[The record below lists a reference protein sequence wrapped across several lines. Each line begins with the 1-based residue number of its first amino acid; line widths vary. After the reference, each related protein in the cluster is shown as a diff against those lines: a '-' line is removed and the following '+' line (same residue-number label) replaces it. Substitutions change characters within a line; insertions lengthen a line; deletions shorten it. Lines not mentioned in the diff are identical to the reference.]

1 MVSHIYKGFFIC
13 SAEDVY
19 DPLTAVYLAVIW
31 IAKCTNGTSML
42 YIILIF
48 LVPVVAIILKNGLLL
63 SKSQRFLEE
72 SVICLFDWF
81 VLFSLAFE
89 YGIA

>member
-1 MVSHIYKGFFIC
+1 
-13 SAEDVY
+13 
-19 DPLTAVYLAVIW
+19 
-31 IAKCTNGTSML
+31 ML